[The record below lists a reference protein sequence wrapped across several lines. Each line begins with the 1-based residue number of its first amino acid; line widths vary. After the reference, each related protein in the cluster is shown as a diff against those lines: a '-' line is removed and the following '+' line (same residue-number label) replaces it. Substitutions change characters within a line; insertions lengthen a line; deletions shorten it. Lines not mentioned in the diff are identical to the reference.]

1 MMDDFVED
9 YVAFKLFEES
19 LCETTDLACPSCEA
33 SLLFDRERQ
42 LFLCPECRGEFV
54 ADERLILR
62 LLNALGVFWV
72 FFSGM
77 KKGASNRLIG
87 NPCF

>member
-9 YVAFKLFEES
+9 YVAFELFEES
-19 LCETTDLACPSCEA
+19 LWETTDLTCPSCES

-54 ADERLILR
+54 ADED
-62 LLNALGVFWV
+62 
-72 FFSGM
+72 
-77 KKGASNRLIG
+77 
-87 NPCF
+87 

>member
-54 ADERLILR
+54 AE
-62 LLNALGVFWV
+62 NG
-72 FFSGM
+72 
-77 KKGASNRLIG
+77 
-87 NPCF
+87 